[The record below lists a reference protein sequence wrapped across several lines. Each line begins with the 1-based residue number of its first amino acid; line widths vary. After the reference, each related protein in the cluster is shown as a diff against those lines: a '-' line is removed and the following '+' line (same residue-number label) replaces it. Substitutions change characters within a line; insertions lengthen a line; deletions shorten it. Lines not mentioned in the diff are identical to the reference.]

1 MGLTSRAAPLPAPL
15 CARMQAHIH
24 YLHNDT
30 FGNQGQPQ
38 IRDMQASLGGRP
50 ACGTGNGRR
59 RLLLTSPALR
69 HSDRL
74 PFLFSCLSSPPAPT
88 LQAVTDAF
96 SVSATFKL
104 HNKPVSAMWEWTSV
118 PEVAVSAR
126 ALLPSTS
133 VISFELGNGL
143 AFTTFVNTVPVSAT
157 KTGGLGGRSMLIRLR
172 ARLSQL
178 CHSTY
183 CCQLPA
189 NLLPAKQP
197 RTDSFIL
204 PTCCCPLRLLAV
216 NRFALV
222 RKLSWDK
229 SGVFNADAWDATAR
243 K

>member
-1 MGLTSRAAPLPAPL
+1 MGLTSRAAPLPAHL

-38 IRDMQASLGGRP
+38 IRDMQASLGVRP
-50 ACGTGNGRR
+50 ACGTANGRR

-74 PFLFSCLSSPPAPT
+74 PPLFSFLSSPPAPT

-157 KTGGLGGRSMLIRLR
+157 KTGRCAPVWGAWVVRLCTWMPGFPGLPTSGLLPVSRQPAAR
-172 ARLSQL
+172 AR
-178 CHSTY
+178 
-183 CCQLPA
+183 
-189 NLLPAKQP
+189 NLRRL
-197 RTDSFIL
+197 DSFVL
-204 PTCCCPLRLLAV
+204 PTCYCPLCLPQST
-216 NRFALV
+216 ALRWCV
-222 RKLSWDK
+222 S
-229 SGVFNADAWDATAR
+229 
-243 K
+243 